1 MLIIYLVL
9 IVLKTKSVGEEENNA
24 YKYLCYLGNLFIF
37 SASTKL
43 NKRSKLIGQTVV
55 PIRKIFWKLH
65 VGFAIKLNI

>member
-1 MLIIYLVL
+1 MLIIYIVF

-24 YKYLCYLGNLFIF
+24 YNKYLCYLGNLFIS

-43 NKRSKLIGQTVV
+43 KKGQSSLVKRSF
-55 PIRKIFWKLH
+55 RSELH